1 MMQTHTFRK
10 LVPLR
15 RWQSPDKIAQ
25 QLEQV
30 RICDEQ
36 ERERQ
41 MNFAID
47 EFERNYGLGI
57 SHD

>member
-1 MMQTHTFRK
+1 MTDSFGRR
-10 LVPLR
+10 LAPLR

-36 ERERQ
+36 ELERQ
-41 MNFAID
+41 IRREMA
-47 EFERNYGLGI
+47 EFTAHFGI
-57 SHD
+57 GIGNE

>member
-1 MMQTHTFRK
+1 MIQAHTFRR
-10 LVPLR
+10 LAPLR
-15 RWQSPDKIAQ
+15 KWQSPDKIAQ

-41 MNFAID
+41 IRRELA
-47 EFERNYGLGI
+47 EFTQHFGI
-57 SHD
+57 GVRE

>member
-1 MMQTHTFRK
+1 MIQAHTFRR
-10 LVPLR
+10 LTPLR

-30 RICDEQ
+30 RICDDQ

-41 MNFAID
+41 IRRELA
-47 EFERNYGLGI
+47 EFTQHFGI
-57 SHD
+57 GIGQ

>member
-1 MMQTHTFRK
+1 MIQAHTFRK
-10 LVPLR
+10 LAPLR

-30 RICDEQ
+30 RICDAQ

>member
-1 MMQTHTFRK
+1 MMQAHTFRR

-41 MNFAID
+41 IRRELA
-47 EFERNYGLGI
+47 EFTQHFGI
-57 SHD
+57 GIGNE

>member
-1 MMQTHTFRK
+1 MMQAHTFRRLPALAK
-10 LVPLR
+10 WPR
-15 RWQSPDKIAQ
+15 PERIAQ

-41 MNFAID
+41 IRRELA
-47 EFERNYGLGI
+47 EFTQHFGI
-57 SHD
+57 GIGND

>member
-47 EFERNYGLGI
+47 EVERNYGLGI

>member
-1 MMQTHTFRK
+1 MTDNFG
-10 LVPLR
+10 R
-15 RWQSPDKIAQ
+15 RLPMLSRCTSPDKIAQ

>member
-1 MMQTHTFRK
+1 MIQAHTFRR
-10 LVPLR
+10 LTPLR

>member
-1 MMQTHTFRK
+1 MTDNFARR

-15 RWQSPDKIAQ
+15 KWQSPDKIAQ

-30 RICDEQ
+30 RASEAQ

-41 MNFAID
+41 IRSELR
-47 EFERNYGLGI
+47 EFTAHFGIGLGI
-57 SHD
+57 

>member
-1 MMQTHTFRK
+1 MIQAHTFRK
-10 LVPLR
+10 LTPLR

>member
-47 EFERNYGLGI
+47 DLNATT
-57 SHD
+57 D

>member
-1 MMQTHTFRK
+1 MIQAHTFRR
-10 LVPLR
+10 LTPLR

-30 RICDEQ
+30 RICDAQ

>member
-1 MMQTHTFRK
+1 MTDNFG
-10 LVPLR
+10 R
-15 RWQSPDKIAQ
+15 RLPMLSRCVSPDKIAQ

>member
-1 MMQTHTFRK
+1 MMQAHTFRK
-10 LVPLR
+10 MPPLR

>member
-1 MMQTHTFRK
+1 MMQAHTFRR